1 MIMWIMAGLVA
12 TFGALCYAEVGLLIP
27 KSGGEYPIIY
37 DSYGDIPGFLFAW
50 VSNNLHWT
58 TFRSKTKIAYLT
70 SHFRPVQQSFVQHHQ
85 QFFVSHLHNTP
96 IPQLEH
102 VIDKMVRKNYW
113 QFVLFGQVIW
123 FSIKC
128 IFIYHGVHCM
138 DQRLSQDKNRLK
150 LS

>member
-70 SHFRPVQQSFVQHHQ
+70 FHFRPVQQSFGQH
-85 QFFVSHLHNTP
+85 
-96 IPQLEH
+96 
-102 VIDKMVRKNYW
+102 R
-113 QFVLFGQVIW
+113 
-123 FSIKC
+123 
-128 IFIYHGVHCM
+128 
-138 DQRLSQDKNRLK
+138 
-150 LS
+150 

>member
-58 TFRSKTKIAYLT
+58 TSRSKTKIACLT
-70 SHFRPVQQSFVQHHQ
+70 
-85 QFFVSHLHNTP
+85 
-96 IPQLEH
+96 
-102 VIDKMVRKNYW
+102 VR
-113 QFVLFGQVIW
+113 L
-123 FSIKC
+123 
-128 IFIYHGVHCM
+128 
-138 DQRLSQDKNRLK
+138 
-150 LS
+150 